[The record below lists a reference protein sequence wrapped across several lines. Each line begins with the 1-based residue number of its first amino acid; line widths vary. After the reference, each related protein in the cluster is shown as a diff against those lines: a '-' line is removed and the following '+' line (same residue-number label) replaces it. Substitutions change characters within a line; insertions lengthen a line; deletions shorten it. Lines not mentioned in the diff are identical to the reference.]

1 MESVFVHWDDGIVY
15 ADNIKDEKED
25 EKNGVKV
32 EKKEYFNISCKDDE
46 FDDIAKPLTE
56 KNGGLPLKG
65 G

>member
-32 EKKEYFNISCKDDE
+32 EKKIIF
-46 FDDIAKPLTE
+46 
-56 KNGGLPLKG
+56 
-65 G
+65 